1 MNRAGKIL
9 VYAAALALMALAV
22 RGVQRLVML
31 PSVYGSI
38 HQVGHRVGGV
48 LPQGY
53 NERSRLR
60 SNLRVTLEQPRDVP
74 RVIRGQ
80 HPENTEPTRQAQAGV
95 DPRVAVILGVVYLAA
110 LCLVGLTSRW
120 HDQQERLRRT
130 RWDTVLVSLTMGC
143 GVCVLGAMMLSFM
156 RVFWTGVD
164 KAFYARSLVQLPGSK
179 SIRVR
184 GDLLLAMSSTELI
197 MMMVAMV
204 MTIIPVL
211 ILIDARLLNRAAL
224 GGPGDHQKRRSL
236 LTWIT
241 ASRLLAGRFSER
253 SLRGLAALC
262 YVATTLLLWSAPW
275 STTMARALWV

>member
-9 VYAAALALMALAV
+9 AYAAALALMALAV

-31 PSVYGSI
+31 PAVYESI
-38 HQVGHRVGGV
+38 HQIGHRVGGV

-53 NERSRLR
+53 NERSRLG
-60 SNLRVTLEQPRDVP
+60 SNLSVTLEQPPEIP

-80 HPENTEPTRQAQAGV
+80 HPENTEPTTNAQAGV
-95 DPRVAVILGVVYLAA
+95 DPRVGMILGVVYLAA
-110 LCLVGLTSRW
+110 MSLVGLTSRW

-143 GVCVLGAMMLSFM
+143 GACVLGAMMLSVM

-184 GDLLLAMSSTELI
+184 GDLLLAMSYTELV
-197 MMMVAMV
+197 MMMIAMV

-211 ILIDARLLNRAAL
+211 ILIDSRLLRRAGCADR
-224 GGPGDHQKRRSL
+224 GERHKHRSL
-236 LTWIT
+236 LTRIT